1 MIRAHTII
9 Y

>member
-1 MIRAHTII
+1 MMIRAHT